1 MLWELCSDPEKRRST
16 AKVILDGRKRPFQLL
31 LLFSFC
37 HYSGMSLRVPCCKE
51 LMEAALI
58 GSHLPIHINRMNAL
72 APADNFTRISRLSN
86 CQAIPKRLE
95 IGGRVDLVLCRTHGT
110 YVVPERHSCTLM
122 HGTYARRINHHPP
135 SLAPDRSQLSQGFK
149 IRPSDRFLSA
159 YNRC

>member
-16 AKVILDGRKRPFQLL
+16 AKVILDGRTRPFHLL

-58 GSHLPIHINRMNAL
+58 GSHLHIHINRMNAL

-95 IGGRVDLVLCRTHGT
+95 IAGRVDLVRCKTHGT
-110 YVVPERHSCTLM
+110 YVSATSLDNWADARTGPGWPRAPLM
-122 HGTYARRINHHPP
+122 HAHAWHLCSTN
-135 SLAPDRSQLSQGFK
+135 
-149 IRPSDRFLSA
+149 
-159 YNRC
+159 